1 MPVRTRS
8 QRNAASKGKSP
19 LPNGSDASPKKKRRS
34 SRKPKPI
41 AEEEQRDAAD
51 TEQATIDSIQL
62 DADPSAEINQRLLND
77 TPNTLSEMI
86 AEINQRLLNDTPNTL
101 STPVGTKYYPDRRIW
116 SPDIPDYKKNY
127 TQRNER
133 ASFWLLVTIC
143 LILIIGVYCAFEE
156 KIDEKVIYGYN
167 VMKDGISTTQTKI
180 VSYFK
185 KSTPTNEETPTDDT
199 PTEDTPTDETTT
211 DADDT
216 EVTKTTTTDE
226 EPKNDL

>member
-1 MPVRTRS
+1 
-8 QRNAASKGKSP
+8 
-19 LPNGSDASPKKKRRS
+19 
-34 SRKPKPI
+34 
-41 AEEEQRDAAD
+41 
-51 TEQATIDSIQL
+51 
-62 DADPSAEINQRLLND
+62 
-77 TPNTLSEMI
+77 MI
-86 AEINQRLLNDTPNTL
+86 AEINQRILNDVPNTL
-101 STPVGTKYYPDRRIW
+101 STPVGTKYYPERRIW

-133 ASFWLLVTIC
+133 ASFWLLVTIF
-143 LILIIGVYCAFEE
+143 LILIMAIYCAFEE

-199 PTEDTPTDETTT
+199 PTQDTPTDETTT

>member
-62 DADPSAEINQRLLND
+62 DADPS
-77 TPNTLSEMI
+77 
-86 AEINQRLLNDTPNTL
+86 EINQRLLNDTPNTL